1 MHYDSVAF
9 SKNGRNTMEA
19 VDEHFTPII
28 GTALE
33 LSVADVK
40 KINKL
45 YKCHARKKK
54 ITRPLIAPPS
64 TPSSSETP
72 QLCEDY
78 FADCPHFEEYCT
90 RASFAHIMRSYCP
103 YTCNQCAQHE

>member
-19 VDEHFTPII
+19 VDGRFTPII

-40 KINKL
+40 KVSNFFDALLEMKFP
-45 YKCHARKKK
+45 YRSKHNVGS
-54 ITRPLIAPPS
+54 IA
-64 TPSSSETP
+64 SSSTS
-72 QLCEDY
+72 
-78 FADCPHFEEYCT
+78 
-90 RASFAHIMRSYCP
+90 R
-103 YTCNQCAQHE
+103 